1 MSLCLYVSELLDS
14 MPANEKLPISK
25 ARLLR
30 LFKDAQ
36 RVLSSAEMLGTRGS
50 SGGWMSETDLS
61 KRKSFQFG
69 LLEFRYESKSIR
81 GEFVAGLLKANLF
94 LKIL

>member
-1 MSLCLYVSELLDS
+1 MSLCLYVSELLES

-30 LFKDAQ
+30 LFNDARKGFFVCGNAWNSRFVR
-36 RVLSSAEMLGTRGS
+36 RVDERDGFKQKESFNLVSSNSVMRVKAFEVS
-50 SGGWMSETDLS
+50 
-61 KRKSFQFG
+61 
-69 LLEFRYESKSIR
+69 LLL
-81 GEFVAGLLKANLF
+81 GLLKANLF

>member
-1 MSLCLYVSELLDS
+1 
-14 MPANEKLPISK
+14 MPVNEKLPISK

-36 RVLSSAEMLGTRGS
+36 RVFSSAEMLGTRGS

-61 KRKSFQFG
+61 KESLFNLVSF
-69 LLEFRYESKSIR
+69 EFRSESKSIR
-81 GEFVAGLLKANLF
+81 GEFVA
-94 LKIL
+94 

>member
-1 MSLCLYVSELLDS
+1 

-36 RVLSSAEMLGTRGS
+36 RIFCLRKCLEPEVS

-61 KRKSFQFG
+61 KESLFNLVSLNSVVRLKAFEVS
-69 LLEFRYESKSIR
+69 LLL
-81 GEFVAGLLKANLF
+81 GLLKANLF